1 MCRKVG
7 FFMDVN
13 KDKIKHIEYLLRK
26 ICFEIKM
33 KGREILSSY
42 NITPPQFDALQKII
56 YNGELTIS
64 ELSSKLYLAP
74 STITDLVDRM
84 EKSGLV
90 ERVRDTKD
98 RRVVKVKVLPK
109 GNDLLNEV
117 LSKRCE
123 YVESILVDVSEDEKE
138 DFMRYLEIFDSHSTL
153 CK

>member
-1 MCRKVG
+1 MN
-7 FFMDVN
+7 DN
-13 KDKIKHIEYLLRK
+13 KDKIKHIEFLLRK

-56 YNGELTIS
+56 YNKELTIS

-90 ERVRDTKD
+90 KRVRDTKD
-98 RRVVKVKVLPK
+98 RRVVKVNVLPK

-117 LSKRCE
+117 LSLRCE
-123 YVESILVDVSEDEKE
+123 YIESILVDVSEEEKE
-138 DFMRYLEIFDSHSTL
+138 DFMRYLEIFDSHSSL